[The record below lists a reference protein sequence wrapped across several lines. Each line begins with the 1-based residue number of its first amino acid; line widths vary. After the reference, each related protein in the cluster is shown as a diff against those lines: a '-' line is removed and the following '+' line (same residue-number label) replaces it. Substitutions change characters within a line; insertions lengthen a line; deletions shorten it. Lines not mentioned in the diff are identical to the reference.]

1 MRRVLVLCFSVLLG
15 LGVACGGDGDGGGS
29 GSETEGPAG
38 FANEKVNFVR
48 VQCTCEGGGGAIVPE
63 NNACVRRNLGTS
75 SACEEEVLEERWDEL
90 ERGGDCMREAYLESR
105 ECLLENCDIEG
116 CYGVLQSA
124 TERCP
129 ANVKEAFAE
138 CTG

>member
-1 MRRVLVLCFSVLLG
+1 MRRVLVLGFSVLLG
-15 LGVACGGDGDGGGS
+15 LGVACGDDGEGS

-48 VQCTCEGGGGAIVPE
+48 VQCTCEAGGGEIVPE

-75 SACEEEVLEERWDEL
+75 SACEEEVLEEQWDEL
-90 ERGGDCMREAYLESR
+90 ERGGDCMREAYFESR
-105 ECLLENCDIEG
+105 ECLLEDCNLED
-116 CYGVLQSA
+116 CYSLLQNA

-129 ANVKEAFAE
+129 ANVKEAFEE